1 MCVQSQLSSLARGAG
16 KCRFNGKEVFVAMKA
31 YCDGSGSADTSPFV
45 VLAGVAAE
53 ESVWNAFER
62 DWDRILKDRRPIAP
76 YLHMNEVAYFGGRGP
91 FKNENGWTDEKR
103 TALVHDC
110 LAYFAQLDKTKFRA
124 FICTI
129 DMREY
134 RRVKQE
140 GASLP
145 SVARICNKYVPMNIF
160 AWYLENF
167 TAWSLPELYYEFDQN
182 ERFIGPFQTLVAK
195 LQKRTRRG
203 LYTAFDA
210 IKQIAPANMRNALP
224 LQLADVIAW
233 AHHRKLT
240 PHKEGLAWE
249 RLHFFTDKVLP
260 FRRKDIDEID
270 LKVIALNSKF
280 GTYAD
285 EYFDSL
291 TFPRV
296 TMIDP

>member
-1 MCVQSQLSSLARGAG
+1 
-16 KCRFNGKEVFVAMKA
+16 
-31 YCDGSGSADTSPFV
+31 
-45 VLAGVAAE
+45 LAGVAAE
-53 ESVWNAFER
+53 ESVWLGFER
-62 DWDRILKDRRPIAP
+62 DWERILKNRQPIAP
-76 YLHMNEVAYFGGRGP
+76 YLHMNEIAPVGGRGP
-91 FKNENGWTDEKR
+91 FKDENGWTDEKR
-103 TALVHDC
+103 ATLVGDC
-110 LAYFAQLDKTKFRA
+110 LAYSSRLDKDRFRS

-129 DMREY
+129 DMRVY
-134 RRVKQE
+134 RRLKQE

-160 AWYLENF
+160 AWYLEKFAALN
-167 TAWSLPELYYEFDQN
+167 LPEMYYEFDQN
-182 ERFIGPFQTLVAK
+182 ERFMGPFQTLVTR
-195 LQKRTRRG
+195 LQKRTWRG

-224 LQLADVIAW
+224 LQLADMIAW

-240 PHKEGLAWE
+240 PHREGLAWE

-260 FRRKDIDEID
+260 FRRMDVDEAA
-270 LKVIALNSKF
+270 LNVIALNTKF

-296 TMIDP
+296 RMTG